1 MVPAAGS
8 ALPERSGGGAGS
20 LRGIS
25 AEHGRAATRLDAF
38 RVPAVGN
45 KYSIDFRSSEIPV
58 FCQGI
63 GQVLLRIFMGVQREG
78 CSEKVCA
85 ARIFLRAGEKGE
97 ARGKAGAR
105 PCGGAVRKP
114 SAGASAAS
122 VPRNRGEDPA
132 RFRSPALWS
141 ATAGACGPCLTSAGP
156 LVCR

>member
-25 AEHGRAATRLDAF
+25 AEHGRAATWPGAF

-63 GQVLLRIFMGVQREG
+63 GQVLLRIFMGVQKEG
-78 CSEKVCA
+78 CSENVCA
-85 ARIFLRAGEKGE
+85 ARIFLRAGEK
-97 ARGKAGAR
+97 RGAR
-105 PCGGAVRKP
+105 REVRNLDLPSIDGFPAGRRSLAGRGFPGKRRQCCS
-114 SAGASAAS
+114 SAGAARGGLPGKTAAFTIEK
-122 VPRNRGEDPA
+122 RAWMG
-132 RFRSPALWS
+132 
-141 ATAGACGPCLTSAGP
+141 
-156 LVCR
+156 